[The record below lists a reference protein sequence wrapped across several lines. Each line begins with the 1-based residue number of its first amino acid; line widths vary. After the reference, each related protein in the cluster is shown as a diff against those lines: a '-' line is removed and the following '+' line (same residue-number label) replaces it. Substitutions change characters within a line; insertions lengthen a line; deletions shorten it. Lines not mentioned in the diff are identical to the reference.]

1 MKIKLLKIL
10 NNFEEY
16 ILAVLLPFMCVTI
29 FIATFT
35 RFTNIWVIP
44 WAEELA
50 RYTMIWILFFGI
62 SAAAKR
68 GEHFCIT
75 VFVGIL
81 PVKIQKIISVLRMFL
96 MTGFMLFVGRFC
108 IFVMQN
114 QMKMGQVSPALFW
127 PMWSMYAAVLVGC
140 TLMLIRYVVFG
151 IQELRGSDT
160 SGKKE

>member
-1 MKIKLLKIL
+1 MKTKLLKIL

-16 ILAVLLPFMCVTI
+16 ILVILLPFMCVTI

-35 RFTNIWVIP
+35 RFTNVWVIP

-75 VFVGIL
+75 VFVELL
-81 PVKIQKIISVLRMFL
+81 PKSIQKVISVLRIFL
-96 MTGFMLFVGRFC
+96 MTGFMLFVGNFC
-108 IFVMQN
+108 VIVMQN
-114 QMKMGQVSPALFW
+114 QIRMGQVSPALFW

-140 TLMLIRYVVFG
+140 TLMLIRYIIFAV
-151 IQELRGSDT
+151 IELRRDT
-160 SGKKE
+160 IGKKE